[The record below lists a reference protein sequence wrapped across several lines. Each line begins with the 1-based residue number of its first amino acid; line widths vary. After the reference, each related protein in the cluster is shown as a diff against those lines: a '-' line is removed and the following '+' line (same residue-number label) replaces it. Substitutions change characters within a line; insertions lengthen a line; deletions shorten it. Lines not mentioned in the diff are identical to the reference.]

1 MMGMAL
7 LHGANLELS
16 TDPCKDG
23 RGTIQSLCW
32 TAGVDSIRSSIG
44 SCGSTHHRF
53 TACAHMLAEGGR
65 MLSAATNYGQ
75 LLKTETS
82 YRVDLKYQF
91 IISVDSWTE
100 EQTNIIPLV

>member
-1 MMGMAL
+1 MERTWNYPPTHAKME
-7 LHGANLELS
+7 GAPFNPS
-16 TDPCKDG
+16 
-23 RGTIQSLCW
+23 
-32 TAGVDSIRSSIG
+32 AGVDSIRSSIG